1 MPCERR
7 WLGARLRRNRASI
20 SSQSPPRLRVC
31 MCFIRACMYVCIY
44 KYEHTNTQIHIHT
57 CIHTYTCINTH
68 THMHT
73 YIQREVE
80 KAMLA
85 VETGDWDEAR
95 SKIAQA
101 KEMLARAGLQ
111 DGEGQ
116 PAGQEMS
123 LDPGPDARR
132 KVTQLSEMVGS
143 GW

>member
-1 MPCERR
+1 
-7 WLGARLRRNRASI
+7 
-20 SSQSPPRLRVC
+20 
-31 MCFIRACMYVCIY
+31 
-44 KYEHTNTQIHIHT
+44 
-57 CIHTYTCINTH
+57 
-68 THMHT
+68 MHT